1 MGHAIDD
8 FDFGL
13 GNFADN
19 HQFDNQWNNFGFGR
33 DSGGDHSAPRG
44 NHLSHFDF
52 GPGGK
57 LDHLPVGNKLSN
69 FDFGGRSSHLPIGNF
84 LGSHFILGDAG
95 DNVLTGNDF
104 SNILIGRGGND
115 TLIGKGGLDFLI
127 GGRGNDNLEGDR
139 GSDIYTFGPGRDAAL
154 CVVNGSAAAAFIRD
168 LPNYEDIV
176 GAAQQAYEAFGFGPN
191 YLDQEFVDGGS
202 NGPTFEF
209 FNDFKIGEDSLDIT
223 TFVPWLFTVAGAGV
237 FGPVGDVNNDGTIAE
252 ADILLTLIDQFLGN
266 TMTFYEA
273 QSQGLIPPGMEFS
286 LHALG
291 LKPGDAVFLPNQI
304 GADEI
309 FAFKGVSPAD
319 FQAQL
324 FNIFNFGL
332 TPQDFANF
340 GLSAQDLIDVGAAH
354 GVTFDLSAF
363 A

>member
-1 MGHAIDD
+1 MGHAADD
-8 FDFGL
+8 FDFSLGNWAEHVPVDHHLGHLSDSSWSAPLPGNVLGNHHLGPLGL
-13 GNFADN
+13 GNNSWSD
-19 HQFDNQWNNFGFGR
+19 
-33 DSGGDHSAPRG
+33 
-44 NHLSHFDF
+44 L
-52 GPGGK
+52 
-57 LDHLPVGNKLSN
+57 LPVTLFGN
-69 FDFGGRSSHLPIGNF
+69 SHL
-84 LGSHFILGDAG
+84 ILGDSG
-95 DNVLTGNDF
+95 DNQLVGNDF

-115 TLIGKGGLDFLI
+115 TLIAKGGLDVLI
-127 GGRGNDNLEGDR
+127 GGPGNDTLEGDR
-139 GSDIYTFGPGRDAAL
+139 GSDIYTFGPGHDAAL

-191 YLDQEFVDGGS
+191 YLDQAFVDGDPK
-202 NGPTFEF
+202 GPTFEF
-209 FNDFKIGEDSLDIT
+209 FNDFTIGQDSLDIT
-223 TFVPWLFTVAGAGV
+223 TFVPWLFTVAGMDV
-237 FGPVGDVNNDGTIAE
+237 FGQVGDVNGDGTVGGQ
-252 ADILLTLIDQFLGN
+252 ADILLTLIDQFLGS

-273 QSQGLIPPGMEFS
+273 QSQGLIPKSMEFS
-286 LHALG
+286 FHALG
-291 LKPGDAVFLPNQI
+291 LKPSDTVFLPNQI

-309 FAFKGVSPAD
+309 FAFKGVAPAD

-340 GLSAQDLIDVGAAH
+340 GLSAQDLINVGAAH